1 MGNTPTKYTNN
12 DISPL
17 DIDENPWVYE
27 NENTTIDNGSYSEQQ
42 NKIEDSICIQDNCQ
56 RKSKKN
62 YYCGYHRNKA
72 YNKGTDILR
81 DDILLNDPTTGTM
94 CICGCKVKHII
105 NSESNNDVGKF
116 MLFYNKNEINKK
128 WKLAQQLY
136 RENKLNN
143 VTSMKCST
151 SFRNSRA
158 SNLNEGVIILYCNN
172 SSDEEKINIIGKNIL
187 KIFNYEDRP
196 YIYYKT
202 DKQTKEGTRSTGNQ
216 KNYTYMIQN
225 ETKKKTSLNRNN
237 LTNNKSLFDFYKPV
251 KTL

>member
-12 DISPL
+12 NISPL
-17 DIDENPWVYE
+17 DIHDHPWVYE
-27 NENTTIDNGSYSEQQ
+27 NENENENTTIDKSYIKE
-42 NKIEDSICIQDNCQ
+42 
-56 RKSKKN
+56 
-62 YYCGYHRNKA
+62 
-72 YNKGTDILR
+72 TDILI
-81 DDILLNDPTTGTM
+81 DNKLLNEPTRGTM

-105 NSESNNDVGKF
+105 KREPNNDVGKW

-128 WKLAQQLY
+128 WKLAQELY

-143 VTSMKCST
+143 VTKMKCST
-151 SFRNSRA
+151 SFENPRS

-172 SSDEEKINIIGKNIL
+172 SSDEEKIMIIGENIL
-187 KIFNYEDRP
+187 KKFNYEHRP
-196 YIYYKT
+196 YICYKT
-202 DKQTKEGTRSTGNQ
+202 DKQTNEGTRATGNQ

-225 ETKKKTSLNRNN
+225 KIKKTPLNKNN